1 MSDSK
6 ATAAMMPDWQAMPA
20 GPFKEIVLLSHRR
33 HLQALGA
40 GSGDRLIVSTDWL
53 AWDEALKSGHRAV
66 LFDAFLTPWPEEL
79 GNPAEHHLHACA
91 WVYDQNG
98 RDMTLFRGISIGKTF
113 VRSITQYALHYG
125 LAWHGLDRLLS
136 RFKPKRLV
144 LLDLRLPQDLLNDA
158 GKRDLVSQAALR
170 HKVGFVDR
178 LDAPPPG
185 DPGFF
190 ETFEG
195 MGSRMVEPWP
205 RRALRQAYALGVD
218 FLFRLRHRGK
228 AKAVFL
234 MLNWIAAKK
243 LLDAHPRSSKGPY
256 PFPAFFAGHLPK
268 SIAFLRHAWEKGAQL
283 VALPSASL
291 SAADKR
297 ALTGIYQQ
305 LESAW
310 TKSAPNPVQQACRNF
325 VKTVLVESRWF
336 EAHAVEIKRY
346 QRFFES
352 RKFQRLVIGDGTSTP
367 SRIILETAR
376 QAGVKIDE
384 MLNGMFLTPQ
394 RYDVR
399 NGDRGCKPAIDRLL
413 SRGERDERWL
423 RLMDAPLEF
432 CRIGYPALE
441 RSAAENAPTAL
452 KTDRALL
459 LPICADSDDVLVLN
473 ARLFALLLST
483 VGALL
488 KFGVGHVRVKLH
500 PGPPNLA
507 YYRDLLACFG
517 PRVEVVK
524 DNALAEHLKWA
535 DFVVG
540 PITSGAFLEALA
552 CGLPYYPF
560 QSEISLIDESMVEG
574 TGVLHEAQHLID
586 KLRKGKRAESVS
598 TLEDFSSYDSI
609 PDSAAAF
616 WQAMLEKESCPICA

>member
-1 MSDSK
+1 
-6 ATAAMMPDWQAMPA
+6 MPA

-33 HLQALGA
+33 HLKSLGA
-40 GSGDRLIVSTDWL
+40 SSGDRLIVSTDWL
-53 AWDEALKSGHRAV
+53 AWDEALSTGHQAV

-79 GNPAEHHLHACA
+79 GNPVEHHVHACE
-91 WVYDQNG
+91 WVYDQDG
-98 RDMTLFRGISIGKTF
+98 RDMTVFRGISIGKTF

-125 LAWHGLDRLLS
+125 LTWHGLNRLLE
-136 RFKPKRLV
+136 RYRPKLLV

-158 GKRDLVSQAALR
+158 GKREIVSLAAQQ
-170 HKVGFVDR
+170 HKVTYVDR

-185 DPGFF
+185 DSGFF
-190 ETFEG
+190 EIFEG
-195 MGSRMVEPWP
+195 MGSRMVEPLP
-205 RRALRQAYALGVD
+205 RRTLRQAYALAVD
-218 FLFRLRHRGK
+218 FLFRLRHRGGEN
-228 AKAVFL
+228 AVFL

-243 LLDAHPRSSKGPY
+243 LLDAYPALSGGQI

-268 SIAFLRHAWEKGAQL
+268 SVAFLRHAWKKGAQL
-283 VALPSASL
+283 IALPTAVL
-291 SAADKR
+291 SAADK
-297 ALTGIYQQ
+297 AELAEIYRR
-305 LESAW
+305 LEAAW
-310 TKSAPNPVQQACRNF
+310 TKPAPSRVHQACRNF
-325 VKTVLVESRWF
+325 VKAVLVESRWF
-336 EAHAVEIKRY
+336 EAHAAEIKRY
-346 QRFFES
+346 QRLFRR
-352 RKFQRLVIGDGTSTP
+352 RKFQRLVVGDATSTP

-384 MLNGMFLTPQ
+384 MLNGMFLTAQ

-399 NGDRGCKPAIDRLL
+399 NGDKGCKPVVDRLL

-423 RLMDAPLEF
+423 GLMNAQID
-432 CRIGYPALE
+432 CRRIGYPALE
-441 RSAAENAPTAL
+441 RGAAGNEPPTL

-473 ARLFALLLST
+473 ARLFALLLET
-483 VGALL
+483 VEALL

-535 DFVVG
+535 DFVIG

-552 CGLPYYPF
+552 SGLPYYAF
-560 QSEISLIDESMVEG
+560 QPEITLIDERMVEG
-574 TGVLHEAQHLID
+574 TGVLQSAEQLID
-586 KLRKGKRAESVS
+586 KLQNHNSLGSVDV
-598 TLEDFSSYDSI
+598 LENFSSYDSI
-609 PDSAAAF
+609 PDSSAAF
-616 WQAMLEKESCPICA
+616 WQAMTEKGTWPVCA